1 MAYKINKITITNF
14 KAFVGEPFVL
24 DLNGKNL
31 LLYGENGSGKSSI
44 YWSIYTM
51 LQSCLKKQNA
61 TDAGK
66 YFDPANP
73 ENLRNRYSEAIDP
86 SSIIMEFID
95 NANGRTFS
103 YTDSM
108 NLINTAVPRDMFMF
122 DTLAPSDFINYKFLF
137 SVFNFRNSQDA
148 DIFEIFERDI
158 FPTMEF
164 SESLH
169 DVNDVDKMTLN
180 AHDWWKYLTED
191 ALGQLDKYQN
201 GKYKPVGAKYSKH
214 KEYLDKFNEQ
224 LTKQVKLIV
233 HNTNAL
239 LKPDGGFP
247 LPLKIELR
255 VEPLKFNQ
263 QIRRGGKRRDEKI
276 TKPQIILTAEL
287 TDPAISAPNRY
298 LRHPHTFLNEAK
310 MARIAL
316 AMRFAIVNMK
326 NDGLLARGAQL
337 LCIDDMLISLDM
349 SNRLEVIDYLLDAYS
364 SDYQIIF
371 MTHDRA
377 LYRIME
383 NKIRSKH
390 ADFWWLKKELYCVD
404 PDISKT
410 HHPSSQLLDEQD
422 LLSCAIYYLDKHDY
436 PVCANTL
443 RRLLEQLLHELLP
456 ENMQKTKS
464 GEIMELSSMLDQ
476 MSSFFT
482 KYKLANLLP
491 NLDIYREHILNPLS
505 HDDLRSN
512 IYREEL
518 KRCITD
524 VAELTK
530 YTRHIIVTCKEAPE
544 LFKME
549 IAGQTVVFEVREV
562 WDYVL
567 DPDGKKYYKPIV
579 VVVKQSTINGISP
592 NSERKIDAMYR
603 RMCEKIGLADTA
615 RPEMLSTI
623 FHVADGACLTSY

>member
-224 LTKQVKLIV
+224 LKKQVKLIV

-239 LKPDGGFP
+239 
-247 LPLKIELR
+247 
-255 VEPLKFNQ
+255 
-263 QIRRGGKRRDEKI
+263 
-276 TKPQIILTAEL
+276 
-287 TDPAISAPNRY
+287 
-298 LRHPHTFLNEAK
+298 
-310 MARIAL
+310 
-316 AMRFAIVNMK
+316 
-326 NDGLLARGAQL
+326 
-337 LCIDDMLISLDM
+337 
-349 SNRLEVIDYLLDAYS
+349 
-364 SDYQIIF
+364 
-371 MTHDRA
+371 
-377 LYRIME
+377 
-383 NKIRSKH
+383 
-390 ADFWWLKKELYCVD
+390 
-404 PDISKT
+404 
-410 HHPSSQLLDEQD
+410 HHPQ
-422 LLSCAIYYLDKHDY
+422 
-436 PVCANTL
+436 N
-443 RRLLEQLLHELLP
+443 
-456 ENMQKTKS
+456 
-464 GEIMELSSMLDQ
+464 
-476 MSSFFT
+476 
-482 KYKLANLLP
+482 
-491 NLDIYREHILNPLS
+491 
-505 HDDLRSN
+505 
-512 IYREEL
+512 
-518 KRCITD
+518 
-524 VAELTK
+524 
-530 YTRHIIVTCKEAPE
+530 
-544 LFKME
+544 
-549 IAGQTVVFEVREV
+549 
-562 WDYVL
+562 
-567 DPDGKKYYKPIV
+567 
-579 VVVKQSTINGISP
+579 
-592 NSERKIDAMYR
+592 
-603 RMCEKIGLADTA
+603 
-615 RPEMLSTI
+615 
-623 FHVADGACLTSY
+623 